1 MEVKTTGVSE
11 ISVLGHIKSIEDY
24 HAIKVV
30 VRDLIGKGNSSLTIN
45 IPDSI
50 SMTSSVIGFLLKLVY
65 VDKVT
70 ISMRVRDERL
80 YDLLDILNLITAFNI
95 TKMK

>member
-11 ISVLGHIKSIEDY
+11 ISILGHIKSIEDY
-24 HAIKVV
+24 HDIKVS
-30 VRDLIGKGNSSLTIN
+30 VRDLIGKGNNSITIN
-45 IPDSI
+45 VPESL

-65 VDKVT
+65 IDKVD
-70 ISMRVRDERL
+70 IAMRVRDERL
-80 YDLLDILNLITAFNI
+80 YDLLDILNLITAFNV